1 MHPTDTLTLLLAQVT
16 PMHRKLGSHEALSRV
31 LSFAPEECY
40 ENLGWTLFDNLLFQG
55 WETFNGRTRLP
66 PTLLP
71 LLCDRPFLQQV
82 IDTVSPWMLAPL
94 QSVCFPGR

>member
-1 MHPTDTLTLLLAQVT
+1 MHPSDTLTLLLAQVVS
-16 PMHRKLGSHEALSRV
+16 MHRKLGSHEALSRV
-31 LSFAPEECY
+31 LSFVPEESY

-55 WETFNGRTRLP
+55 WETLNGRTRLP
-66 PTLLP
+66 PSLLP
-71 LLCDRPFLQQV
+71 LLCDKLFLQQV